1 MSLYSR
7 FRTHQGKIIHKW
19 EHYFPIYERHLQAWQ
34 NKTCTFIE
42 IGVSKG
48 GSLQMWKDF
57 LGPLATVV
65 GIDINPECK
74 SHEVEGVHIR
84 IGDQSDTAFLS
95 KIIEEFGSPDIV
107 IDDGS
112 HEMGHLSATFEY
124 LYPQLSKNGVYLAED
139 LHTCFWEEYG
149 GGVDKQENFLS
160 RTKPLIDALNADHSR
175 GAIPT
180 SFFSKHTFGIHYY
193 DSVVVFERGT
203 IPTKSAPMFG
213 KEENSHKTI
222 FQKLI
227 RS

>member
-1 MSLYSR
+1 
-7 FRTHQGKIIHKW
+7 
-19 EHYFPIYERHLQAWQ
+19 
-34 NKTCTFIE
+34 
-42 IGVSKG
+42 
-48 GSLQMWKDF
+48 MWKDF

-74 SHEVEGVHIR
+74 NHEVEGVHIR
-84 IGDQSDTAFLS
+84 IGDQSDTTFLS

-112 HEMGHLSATFEY
+112 HEMGHLSTTFEY

-175 GAIPT
+175 GAIPA

-213 KEENSHKTI
+213 KEEVAHKTI
-222 FQKLI
+222 LQRLFSQ
-227 RS
+227 